1 MDTSCVPLRLRS
13 SGSLLAG
20 PTPAGA
26 YVERAAVWGLPAL
39 ALTDRDALYG
49 AIPFYDAARARGVR
63 PILGSE
69 ITEPSGA
76 APPTVAIALDLAGY
90 RNLCQLVTRRRIGA
104 WPPGEEG
111 ERGPVGPVARA
122 PRPVLAR
129 EASPSPSD
137 DGARCAL
144 RAGRGLPLAP
154 PTGLKSSPWLPHA
167 IADAHEGLFFL
178 SESPALLE
186 ALADAGVPR
195 DRLGVE
201 IVRPG
206 RARRDER
213 ARIDAARHAGIAI
226 VASTD
231 VWFADAEDHATHQA
245 LVAARENATVATLPP
260 GALASPERRLRSPAE
275 TAALFADLP
284 RALDGA
290 RAAVDRARLALP
302 LGKPIL
308 PRTPL
313 PPGETAFSHVF
324 RLASE
329 GIARRYPGGAR
340 PAVVSRLARELDVV
354 ARLGLLDYFLIVAE
368 ICQFARAEAIPMV
381 GRGSGA
387 SSLIAYLL
395 GVTSVDPLEHDLYFE
410 RFLHESREDL
420 PDLDIDLS
428 WRDRDRVI
436 AHVYRTYG
444 DDKVAMIA
452 THVLFQPRSA
462 FREAARA
469 LGVPPTEIDALGRLV
484 PHDAPEGIARALLA
498 SPRAR
503 ARGVDPREPRLA
515 RIVAIADRLVGLPRH
530 LGIHPGGLVIAD
542 GALDRYVPLEEAAK
556 GIVVTQY
563 EMRAIERI
571 GLVKMDLL
579 GNRALSVLAEAREWV
594 ARREEDR
601 GAAGPVAREIL
612 NGSVS
617 AAGQAPGG
625 WREGES
631 RGPAGGAR
639 GSPCP
644 ARSESPT
651 RSDDA
656 ADFASRART
665 GRGTRATGPA
675 GPDLDAVANDDPDAA
690 RILREARTLGCFQV
704 ESPGMRQLLVEIGT
718 HDLRGTIDALSLI
731 RPGAA
736 ASGAKERFVRRARGL
751 EPTTHLHPRL
761 ARILGRT
768 HGLLIYEEDV
778 MAVAAAIGGLSLE
791 DADSLRR
798 AIGGVDDPEERRAL
812 ANGFV
817 RSAVLSGVEPDAA
830 RAVWEAL
837 ARFSAY
843 AFSRAHAAGYGV
855 IAHRMAWMK
864 ARWPAA
870 FAVAFLNNGAGMYPR
885 WAHVEDAKRMGVA
898 ILPPCVNRSGAEWTV
913 EWDGGAA
920 GAVDAPAA
928 RVGLGDVR
936 GLSARTIGRA
946 VAARGER
953 PFAGVGDFRRR
964 TGAALREAEALVLAG
979 AFAFTGRTRP
989 TLLWE
994 LHARD
999 PRRGAGGSARRGG
1012 EALAGERGDA
1022 RARGPMPELAVAAA
1036 PEDPPGPDLPELPA
1050 LERLRNEAE
1059 ILGFTVSGH
1068 PLDLFADALRA
1079 MRAGGARGGW
1089 REPETSTGAERARRG
1104 RGGGRES
1111 DARERAPGEVASDRT
1126 RPARVVGVAAASRRT
1141 TTRSREEML
1150 FLTLDDGAD
1159 LVECVLFPAAY
1170 RRAAGILGAFGP
1182 YLAEGV
1188 LDAPLG
1194 APTLRV
1200 ERLRLLAA
1208 AGACP
1213 RALAEARAAGTAL
1226 PAFAGDAD
1234 ALARAPSEEEGG

>member
-13 SGSLLAG
+13 SGTLLGG
-20 PTPAGA
+20 PTPPHA
-26 YVERAAVWGLPAL
+26 YVERAASWGLEAL
-39 ALTDRDALYG
+39 AITDRDALYG
-49 AIPFYDAARARGVR
+49 AIPFYEAARARGVR
-63 PILGSE
+63 PILGAE
-69 ITEPSGA
+69 ITDPAGA
-76 APPTVAIALDLAGY
+76 APPTAVIALDLEGY
-90 RNLCQLVTRRRIGA
+90 RNLCRLVTRRRLGA
-104 WPPGEEG
+104 GPPGEAHG
-111 ERGPVGPVARA
+111 SRATGPAGPDRA
-122 PRPVLAR
+122 F
-129 EASPSPSD
+129 
-137 DGARCAL
+137 
-144 RAGRGLPLAP
+144 
-154 PTGLKSSPWLPHA
+154 WLPHA
-167 IADAHEGLFFL
+167 AADAHDGLFFL

-186 ALADAGVPR
+186 ALAEAGVPR
-195 DRLGVE
+195 ERLGVE
-201 IVRPG
+201 VVRPG

-213 ARIDAARHAGIAI
+213 ARVDAARRAGLAV

-231 VWFADAEDHATHQA
+231 VWFADAADHAVHRA
-245 LVAARENATVATLPP
+245 LVAARENATVATLPA

-284 RALDGA
+284 EALEGVRA
-290 RAAVDRARLALP
+290 VVERARLALP
-302 LGKPIL
+302 LGRPIL

-313 PPGETAFSHVF
+313 PPGETPFSHVF
-324 RLASE
+324 RLATE
-329 GIARRYPGGAR
+329 GIARRYPGGAS
-340 PAVVSRLARELDVV
+340 PAVVARLAREIDVV

-368 ICQFARAEAIPMV
+368 ICRFARTAGIPMV

-395 GVTSVDPLEHDLYFE
+395 GVTSVDPLEYDLCFE
-410 RFLHESREDL
+410 RFLHEGREDL

-469 LGVPPTEIDALGRLV
+469 LGVPPAEVDALGRLV
-484 PHDAPEGIARALLA
+484 PHDAPEGIARALRA
-498 SPRAR
+498 SARAR
-503 ARGVDPREPRLA
+503 ARGLDPREPRLA

-542 GALDRYVPLEEAAK
+542 GPLDGYVPLEQAAK

-594 ARREEDR
+594 ARA
-601 GAAGPVAREIL
+601 GAAPRD
-612 NGSVS
+612 
-617 AAGQAPGG
+617 P
-625 WREGES
+625 R
-631 RGPAGGAR
+631 
-639 GSPCP
+639 
-644 ARSESPT
+644 
-651 RSDDA
+651 
-656 ADFASRART
+656 
-665 GRGTRATGPA
+665 
-675 GPDLDAVANDDPDAA
+675 DLDAVADDDPDAA
-690 RILREARTLGCFQV
+690 RILREARTLGCFQI
-704 ESPGMRQLLVEIGT
+704 ESPGMRQLLMEIGT
-718 HDLRGTIDALSLI
+718 RDLRGTIDALSLI

-761 ARILGRT
+761 APILGRT

-778 MAVAAAIGGLSLE
+778 MAVAAAVAGLSLA

-798 AIGGVDDPEERRAL
+798 AIGGVDGDEARRAL
-812 ANGFV
+812 ASGFE
-817 RSAVLSGVEPDAA
+817 RSAALAGIEPDAA

-870 FAVAFLNNGAGMYPR
+870 FAVAFLNNGAGMYPK

-898 ILPPCVNRSGAEWTV
+898 VLPPCLNRSGAEWTV
-913 EWDGGAA
+913 EWAEGAA
-920 GAVDAPAA
+920 GGA
-928 RVGLGDVR
+928 RAGLGDVR
-936 GLSARTIGRA
+936 GLTARTIARA
-946 VAARGER
+946 LTARGER
-953 PFAGVGDFRRR
+953 PFAGIGDFRRR

-989 TLLWE
+989 ALLWE
-994 LHARD
+994 LHA
-999 PRRGAGGSARRGG
+999 
-1012 EALAGERGDA
+1012 GDRA
-1022 RARGPMPELAVAAA
+1022 RAPAGAPAPEFAVAVA
-1036 PEDPPGPDLPELPA
+1036 PEDPAGPAVPELPA
-1050 LERLRNEAE
+1050 TEVLRHEAE
-1059 ILGFTVSGH
+1059 ILGFTVGGH
-1068 PLDLFADALRA
+1068 PLDLFADALHA
-1079 MRAGGARGGW
+1079 AGLRG
-1089 REPETSTGAERARRG
+1089 
-1104 RGGGRES
+1104 
-1111 DARERAPGEVASDRT
+1111 ARERSPGEVASEGT
-1126 RPARVVGVAAASRRT
+1126 RGPARVVGVAAASRRVR
-1141 TTRSREEML
+1141 TRSGEEMS

-1188 LDAPLG
+1188 IDAPLG
-1194 APTLRV
+1194 APALRV
-1200 ERLRLLAA
+1200 ESLRLLAPP
-1208 AGACP
+1208 GACP
-1213 RALAEARAAGTAL
+1213 HALAEARAAGAAL

-1234 ALARAPSEEEGG
+1234 GLARAEGGDEARGED